1 MATPDSPVHVVAASE
16 GAPIVIRSVGWQE
29 PLRWL
34 AAGWGDI
41 RRAWGVALFYGSC
54 FWLMALALAWVFRAS
69 PEYTMSLASGCLLLG
84 PFLAMGLYDT
94 SRRLE
99 QGLAPD
105 LGQSITCWDKQLASM
120 GMLVLVLIVLE
131 LLWGRASLVVF
142 AVFFN
147 TGMPST
153 TGVVQALFSVDNWE
167 FIAVY
172 AAVGGVFA
180 ALVFGSTVVSL
191 PMMLDRGTDAMT
203 AAITSLRVVTTQT
216 GALVLWGGADRAAG
230 SGCLAGA
237 LAVAVGGGGAMAGL
251 RQLARLPGLRGIA
264 AGHSRGRSTGHT
276 FSSMSG
282 WAWALGWMR
291 SAWNRASGSLPS
303 ATPCRKKGSSAA
315 LRSCATLANSC
326 SKSWA
331 YCRP

>member
-1 MATPDSPVHVVAASE
+1 
-16 GAPIVIRSVGWQE
+16 
-29 PLRWL
+29 
-34 AAGWGDI
+34 
-41 RRAWGVALFYGSC
+41 
-54 FWLMALALAWVFRAS
+54 
-69 PEYTMSLASGCLLLG
+69 
-84 PFLAMGLYDT
+84 
-94 SRRLE
+94 
-99 QGLAPD
+99 

-172 AAVGGVFA
+172 SAVGGVFA

-216 GALVLWGGADRAAG
+216 GVLVLWGLLIVLLVAA
-230 SGCLAGA
+230 A
-237 LAVAVGGGGAMAGL
+237 LLVPWQWPLVAVGPWLGCASWHAYRACVGSQPVTAEGAAP
-251 RQLARLPGLRGIA
+251 AT
-264 AGHSRGRSTGHT
+264 RSP
-276 FSSMSG
+276 
-282 WAWALGWMR
+282 A
-291 SAWNRASGSLPS
+291 
-303 ATPCRKKGSSAA
+303 
-315 LRSCATLANSC
+315 
-326 SKSWA
+326 
-331 YCRP
+331 